1 MNASTSARDD
11 GSFATSRPF
20 PYPATQLLNA
30 FAHADRLARWWGP
43 DGFTNQFEVFEFRP
57 QGRWTFVMQGPD
69 GQRYPN
75 ACLFLETGPQRIVI
89 RHTVVPLFT
98 LTIWLTETDGHTQ
111 LHWHQAFDDPAVAAA
126 VAHIVVPANEQNLN
140 RLQALLDSGH

>member
-1 MNASTSARDD
+1 MTPATRDD
-11 GSFATSRPF
+11 GIFATSRQFPF
-20 PYPATQLLNA
+20 PASQLRDA

-43 DGFTNQFEVFEFRP
+43 DGFSNHIEVFEFWP

-89 RHTVVPLFT
+89 RHTVAPLFT
-98 LTIWLTETDGHTQ
+98 LTVSLAETDGRTL
-111 LHWHQAFDDPAVAAA
+111 LHWQQAFDDPAVAAA

-140 RLQALLDSGH
+140 RLQALLDSGG